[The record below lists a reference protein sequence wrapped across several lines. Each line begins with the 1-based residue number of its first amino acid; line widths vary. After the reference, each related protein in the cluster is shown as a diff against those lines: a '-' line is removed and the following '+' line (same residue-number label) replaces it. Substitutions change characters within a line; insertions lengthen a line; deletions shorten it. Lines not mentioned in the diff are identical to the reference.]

1 MMCTLGVC
9 TYVRMYV
16 RMQSYVHMY
25 VHATTGSFYMR
36 ECARPYSV
44 VYVIVS
50 GCIATQYICIATLYV
65 HLYAGWYHLSHLLQF
80 LGPDAFSL
88 ADFRSLLEKRDHT
101 RRQLL
106 EESATKEAQIREMVA
121 ALGQENEGLK
131 ARVASL
137 EGQVRKGDQA
147 FVQNQQLAS
156 VVRAKDD
163 EIRRLSE
170 EVQRLRAEAA
180 KRETE
185 RASLQAKV
193 QKLMKQVSVLC
204 CRAVYS

>member
-1 MMCTLGVC
+1 
-9 TYVRMYV
+9 MYV
-16 RMQSYVHMY
+16 LRQEASPYL
-25 VHATTGSFYMR
+25 R
-36 ECARPYSV
+36 ECARPYSI
-44 VYVIVS
+44 VYVTES
-50 GCIATQYICIATLYV
+50 GVLQHSTYICTAT
-65 HLYAGWYHLSHLLQF
+65 WYTFMLDCIICLTFLQF

-106 EESATKEAQIREMVA
+106 EESAAKEAQIREMVA

-147 FVQNQQLAS
+147 FVQSQQLAS

-185 RASLQAKV
+185 RASLQGKV
-193 QKLMKQVSVLC
+193 QKLMKQVQCVM
-204 CRAVYS
+204 R

>member
-1 MMCTLGVC
+1 
-9 TYVRMYV
+9 
-16 RMQSYVHMY
+16 MY
-25 VHATTGSFYMR
+25 VHAIYDRKLLHERMCKTIQHCVR
-36 ECARPYSV
+36 N
-44 VYVIVS
+44 
-50 GCIATQYICIATLYV
+50 CIWLYCNTV
-65 HLYAGWYHLSHLLQF
+65 HLYCNTVHLYCHIVHLYVGWYHLSHLLQF

-88 ADFRSLLEKRDHT
+88 ADFRSLLEKRDHK

-121 ALGQENEGLK
+121 AMGQENEGLK

-147 FVQNQQLAS
+147 FVQSQQLAS

-163 EIRRLSE
+163 EIRQLSE
-170 EVQRLRAEAA
+170 EVKRLRAEAA

-193 QKLMKQVSVLC
+193 QKLMKQVQCVM
-204 CRAVYS
+204 R

>member
-1 MMCTLGVC
+1 
-9 TYVRMYV
+9 MYV
-16 RMQSYVHMY
+16 RMQSYVRTY
-25 VHATTGSFYMR
+25 VCTCYDGKFLHERMCKT
-36 ECARPYSV
+36 
-44 VYVIVS
+44 IQH
-50 GCIATQYICIATLYV
+50 CIHNCIRLYCNTVHLYCHIV

-147 FVQNQQLAS
+147 FVQSQQLAS

-193 QKLMKQVSVLC
+193 QKLMKQVQCVMQ
-204 CRAVYS
+204 